1 MTWTLNEAQIKV
13 SYVSLSQ
20 SNSAFP
26 VPKVE
31 NRHLI
36 TRFVSFRIYK
46 QHILLLPVVYS
57 YSCQNAENYY
67 LHMLSKVLLQK
78 ILEPEIKILREYFKP
93 EMIKLFSLLLPNM
106 TTVTFCS
113 EPDNRFA
120 WLKLYVC

>member
-36 TRFVSFRIYK
+36 TRFVTFRIYK
-46 QHILLLPVVYS
+46 QHICLLPVYS

-67 LHMLSKVLLQK
+67 LHMLSKVLQK

-106 TTVTFCS
+106 TTATFCS

-120 WLKLYVC
+120 WLKFYVC